1 VRYLEKLLSAIG
13 PFLGLI
19 FVYLVFCFVAPPEF
33 HSIYNTKLILS
44 QTVIFG
50 IAALGMTL
58 VIISGG
64 IDLSVGS
71 LVALGTVVTA
81 TFVSKYGG
89 QDPGIL
95 IPATGAVLAVLACG
109 FCGFITG
116 SIVAGFGIVSFIV
129 TLGMM
134 QVARG
139 VAKGLAGQTTVTCP
153 TNWLNDMMIVE
164 PAAGAWWSIAPAVWV
179 MLGLLGLMYVVLH
192 YTVFGRR
199 IFAVGSNESTARLCG
214 IRVRLNKVWVFTL
227 SGVFAGL
234 ASVMQFSNLTLGDP
248 TAAVGMELKVIAAVV
263 IGGGSLR
270 GGEGTVVGSI
280 IGAIIMAMLQN
291 GCNLAGVPNYVQNII
306 TGAIIITAVG
316 VDRLRH
322 GRQTEV

>member
-1 VRYLEKLLSAIG
+1 MRYLKKLLSAIG

-33 HSIYNTKLILS
+33 HSLYNFKLILS

-50 IAALGMTL
+50 TAALGMTL

-71 LVALGTVVTA
+71 LVALGTV
-81 TFVSKYGG
+81 
-89 QDPGIL
+89 
-95 IPATGAVLAVLACG
+95 
-109 FCGFITG
+109 ITG
-116 SIVAGFGIVSFIV
+116 SIVAGFGIVSFIA

-153 TNWLNDMMIVE
+153 TNWLRNMMIVE
-164 PAAGAWWSIAPAVWV
+164 PTAGAWWSVAPAVWA
-179 MLGLLGLMYVVLH
+179 MLVLLGIMYVVLH

-199 IFAVGSNESTARLCG
+199 VFAIGSNEATARLCG

-270 GGEGTVVGSI
+270 GGAGTVVGSI
-280 IGAIIMAMLQN
+280 IGAVIMAMLQN